1 MTAQDLASR
10 FRAPVV
16 LGAGAVG
23 SALAAALVKNGLAPR
38 VVSRSGTLLGGAVS
52 VAADISTRATAIDV
66 LSDASIVF
74 HTAQPPYHQWVEEF
88 PALQES
94 IVAGCEAA
102 GVPLIVIDNLYGY
115 GPVDQPMTEDLPLV
129 ATTKKGAVRAK
140 MWQDLKIAHD
150 QGRIQVAA
158 IRASDFIGPGVDGSS
173 YGDIFFGPLVKGKTV
188 RVLGDPDARHSVTY
202 VPDIAAAMVALA
214 GDSTAWGRAWH
225 APSAPA
231 VSQRQM
237 AEIAA
242 EAVGKPV
249 KVASTP
255 PWLLKIVGRFN
266 KPAGELTE
274 LLYEFDNDFIID
286 SSAFE
291 QRFQQQSTP
300 LPVSLAATAK
310 SFARAQ

>member
-1 MTAQDLASR
+1 MTAQDLADR

-23 SALAAALVKNGLAPR
+23 SALVTALVRNGSAPR
-38 VVSRSGTLLGGAVS
+38 VVSRSGTRLDGAASVVS
-52 VAADISTRATAIDV
+52 DISTRTTAIDV

-74 HTAQPPYHQWVEEF
+74 HTAQPPYHRWAEEF

-115 GPVDQPMTEDLPLV
+115 GPVDLPMTEDLPLV

-140 MWQDLKIAHD
+140 MWQDLKVVHD

-158 IRASDFIGPGVDGSS
+158 IRASDFIGPGVGGSS

-188 RVLGDPDARHSVTY
+188 RVLGDPDALHSVTY
-202 VPDIAAAMVALA
+202 VPDIAAAMIALA

-225 APSAPA
+225 APSAQA

-242 EAVGKPV
+242 EAVGTSA

-255 PWLLKIVGRFN
+255 PWLLKVVGMFN

-291 QRFQQQSTP
+291 QRFHQQPTP
-300 LPVSLAATAK
+300 LPVSLAETAK
-310 SFARAQ
+310 SFASA

>member
-1 MTAQDLASR
+1 MTQDLASR
-10 FRAPVV
+10 FRSPVV
-16 LGAGAVG
+16 FGAGAVG
-23 SALAAALVKNGLAPR
+23 SALTAALVANGTAPR
-38 VVSRSGTLLGGAVS
+38 VVSRSGTHVDGAVS
-52 VAADISTRATAIDV
+52 VAADISKRATALDV

-74 HTAQPPYHQWVEEF
+74 HTAQPPYHRWAEEF
-88 PALQES
+88 PTLQAS

-102 GVPLIVIDNLYGY
+102 GLPLIVIENLYGY

-140 MWQDLKIAHD
+140 MWQDLKAAHD

-158 IRASDFIGPGVDGSS
+158 IRASDFIGPGVGGSS
-173 YGDIFFGPLVKGKTV
+173 YGDIFFGPVVKGKTV
-188 RVLGDPDARHSVTY
+188 RILGDPDARHSVTY

-214 GDSTAWGRAWH
+214 GDATAWGRAWH

-231 VSQRQM
+231 ISQRQM

-242 EAVGKPV
+242 DAVGTSA

-255 PWLLKIVGRFN
+255 PWLLKIVGMFN

-274 LLYEFDNDFIID
+274 LLYEFNNDFIID

-291 QRFQQQSTP
+291 QRFHQQPTP

-310 SFARAQ
+310 SFKSA